1 MNPVNIKNGSRYEQS
16 GWIRMSLK
24 GNAKE
29 RGYAHGL
36 LVSKDL
42 TRIFSMIDFNMLY
55 SYGYTRE
62 FFSDVISA
70 MFKPQILANFPE
82 YYDEMES
89 IAMGANDGGAKVS
102 FDDIIMWNCYSS
114 IPYVIGAIGPFV
126 LKSNTLSKK
135 YGNMFS
141 PEITSLTQGS
151 REGGGGG
158 GGGRGSRGDHCTAFI
173 AVGDYTKDGKIVCA
187 HNSFD
192 NFIDGQ
198 NFNVMMDISPSEKNS
213 NSFLMQTA
221 PGCISSCTDYYV
233 TSNGIV
239 CTETTIGGF
248 SKFILKDPICCRIR
262 KAMQYSKSLDDCVTF
277 LTKNNGGDYAN
288 SWLIGDT
295 NTNAI
300 MRIELGLMY
309 VNVEKKTNGYFIG
322 YNAPEDPRIRN
333 LECVNT
339 GYEDIRRHQGARR
352 VRLTEL
358 MNEYK
363 GKLDLGIAKKIISDH
378 YDVYLNKINPSSRTC
393 CGHYEL
399 DNRAYMSQADRPKP
413 YQPRGALDGIVC
425 DTTMAKKM
433 SMISRWGTSC
443 GTPFNKTQ
451 FFKKHIQWKDQEP
464 YILDRPSQPWTIFGI
479 NKKKSQTRKNRKE
492 AV

>member
-1 MNPVNIKNGSRYEQS
+1 MNAVHIKNGSRYEQN

-24 GNAKE
+24 GNAKD
-29 RGYAHGL
+29 RGYAHGF

-42 TRIFSMIDFNMLY
+42 TRIFAMIDFNMVY
-55 SYGYTRE
+55 IYGYTRE

-70 MFKPQILANFPE
+70 MFKPQILENFPE

-89 IAMGANDGGAKVS
+89 IAKGAKDGGANVS
-102 FDDIIMWNCYSS
+102 LDDIVMWNCYSS
-114 IPYVIGAIGPFV
+114 IEYVLGTMESFILRSPF
-126 LKSNTLSKK
+126 LSKK
-135 YGNMFS
+135 YANMFS
-141 PEITSLTQGS
+141 SENSSNTDIRQGVNQ
-151 REGGGGG
+151 
-158 GGGRGSRGDHCTAFI
+158 GGGRSGKGDHCTAFM
-173 AVGDYTKDGKIVCA
+173 AVGEYTRDGKIVCA

-198 NFNVMMDISPSEKNS
+198 NFNIMMDITASETNS

-221 PGCISSCTDYYV
+221 AGCISSCTDYYI
-233 TSNGIV
+233 TSNGFI
-239 CTETTIGGF
+239 CTETTICGF
-248 SKFILKDPICCRIR
+248 SKFVLKDPICCRIR
-262 KAMQYSKSLDDCVTF
+262 KAVQYSTTLDDFVKF

-295 NTNAI
+295 RNNTI

-333 LECVNT
+333 IECVNT

-358 MNEYK
+358 MKEYK
-363 GKLDLGIAKKIISDH
+363 GKLDLVVAKKIISDH
-378 YDVYLNKINPSSRTC
+378 YDVYLNKTNPCSRTC
-393 CGHYEL
+393 CSHYEL
-399 DNRAYMSQADRPKP
+399 DDRAFMSQADRPKP

-425 DTTMAKKM
+425 DTNMAKKM
-433 SMISRWGTSC
+433 SIIARWGTSC
-443 GTPFNKTQ
+443 GTSFNKKKFFENHTQ
-451 FFKKHIQWKDQEP
+451 WSDQEP
-464 YILDRPSQPWTIFGI
+464 YVLDRPTQPWTIFSI
-479 NKKKSQTRKNRKE
+479 NKKRGQTKKNRK
-492 AV
+492 VV